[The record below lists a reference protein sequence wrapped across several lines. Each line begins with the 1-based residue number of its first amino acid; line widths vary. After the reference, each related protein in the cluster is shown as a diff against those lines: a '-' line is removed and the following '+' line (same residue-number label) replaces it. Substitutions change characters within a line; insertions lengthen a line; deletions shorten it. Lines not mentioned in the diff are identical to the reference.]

1 MKIYTS
7 PIYTYNDKYT
17 RQFVRQSLK
26 RGRVCAFN
34 QCYKSKLF
42 KIFQNI
48 FSKIIPRELKFE
60 GNVYGI
66 IEVYMK
72 YKIDQLKL
80 IKRDY
85 ESRFDKCRDIDE
97 EEMEKYFN
105 ENFGEF
111 ADHQFLQQLSL
122 NGLFWDFDA
131 ISLYTSAMSDE
142 KDV

>member
-1 MKIYTS
+1 M
-7 PIYTYNDKYT
+7 
-17 RQFVRQSLK
+17 
-26 RGRVCAFN
+26 
-34 QCYKSKLF
+34 
-42 KIFQNI
+42 
-48 FSKIIPRELKFE
+48 KFE